1 MKATSKSLL
10 ISTAAALMGLGMAA
24 SVSAA
29 NPFTTE
35 LLPQGYTQVA
45 DNHSTEAKCGE
56 GKCGEQKIDEA
67 KCGEAKCGEE
77 KTDEAKCGEGK
88 CGG

>member
-1 MKATSKSLL
+1 MKTTAKTLLSATG
-10 ISTAAALMGLGMAA
+10 AALIGLGMTA

-29 NPFTTE
+29 NPFATE
-35 LLPQGYTQVA
+35 VLTQGYTQVSQYG
-45 DNHSTEAKCGE
+45 STEAKCGE
-56 GKCGEQKIDEA
+56 AKCGEA

-77 KTDEAKCGEGK
+77 KTEEAKCGEGK